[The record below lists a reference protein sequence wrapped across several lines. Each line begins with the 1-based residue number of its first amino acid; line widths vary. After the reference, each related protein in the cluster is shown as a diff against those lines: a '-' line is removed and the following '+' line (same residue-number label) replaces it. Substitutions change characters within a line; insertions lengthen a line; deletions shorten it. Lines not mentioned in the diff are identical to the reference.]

1 MNKPAAPIFCVFVSF
16 CVMLGAGLDS
26 TAQAEESMVDK
37 ADSMDFMG
45 FHQEADKREAEKK
58 AAQESSKHYSTNPAV
73 LAANGEFFVVSE
85 RYSPILSGQ
94 TRYSAFSVTN
104 VLHERMA
111 QHCPDGF
118 EIERQW
124 SVPVEHDWL
133 LHYGFTCLTRTP
145 PTTTK

>member
-1 MNKPAAPIFCVFVSF
+1 MKHVIALLLVAAAALPASAREF
-16 CVMLGAGLDS
+16 
-26 TAQAEESMVDK
+26 MVDQADSLDFQGFHKAADEKAAARK
-37 ADSMDFMG
+37 ADSST
-45 FHQEADKREAEKK
+45 KT
-58 AAQESSKHYSTNPAV
+58 YSTNPAV
-73 LAANGEFFVVSE
+73 LAASGEFFVVSE

-118 EIERQW
+118 EIQRQW

-133 LHYGFTCLTRTP
+133 LHYGFTCLSRTP
-145 PTTTK
+145 K